1 LRADLYPR
9 VYFPDLTTSARRDE
23 MDSLDLVALDFLVG
37 AIDRFLDGNVSG
49 SLEELNFKAALATNL
64 TFEMVINCTVLS
76 KSVSTPT

>member
-1 LRADLYPR
+1 
-9 VYFPDLTTSARRDE
+9 

-49 SLEELNFKAALATNL
+49 SLEEFNFKAALDATNL
-64 TFEMVINCTVLS
+64 TFDMVMNCTVLS